1 MGARPVTRGR
11 VDWLIPS
18 LFVLSLRRNI
28 VVGCTFAVVLAAA
41 AWGGVSSADTRPQAA
56 STTCP
61 SNPLVGVHD
70 PTRLQ
75 VLKACATFVGT
86 VVKTPKQYA
95 DGDFAFNVAPDA
107 AYASML
113 NGTNRSK
120 GGIHVEIIPFDQ
132 GVKVRPPPLQAHIR
146 ITGAHVYDRWTGWN
160 EMHPVWNIEILSGG
174 GPPPPPPP
182 PPPAPTVTHLKARL
196 TGKAAGKTGSQRGSG
211 SVTLTLT
218 DGNVCWRFTRLAR
231 VGRPTGALI
240 RAGATGRRGPV
251 VLALGSRYRKIGCAS
266 AGPGIFKAL
275 AAKPRSYYVVVT
287 SARHRRGAIRGQLAG
302 ATTSMSFHG
311 AEGDL

>member
-1 MGARPVTRGR
+1 M
-11 VDWLIPS
+11 
-18 LFVLSLRRNI
+18 SLRRNI

-41 AWGGVSSADTRPQAA
+41 AWGGVCSSDMRPLAA

-75 VLKACATFVGT
+75 VLKVCATFVGT
-86 VVKTPKQYA
+86 VTQTPRQFP
-95 DGDFAFNVAPDA
+95 DGDFAFWVAPDA
-107 AYASML
+107 AYTSML
-113 NGTNRSK
+113 NPKNRSK
-120 GGIHVEIIPFDQ
+120 GAIHVEIIPFDL
-132 GVKVRPPPLQAHIR
+132 GVRVRPPPLHAHIR
-146 ITGAHVYDRWTGWN
+146 VTGAHVYDRWTGWN

-182 PPPAPTVTHLKARL
+182 APTVTHLKARL
-196 TGKAAGKTGSQRGSG
+196 TGKAAGNTGAQRGSG

-231 VGRPTGALI
+231 VGKPTGALV
-240 RAGATGRRGPV
+240 RAGAAGRRGPV

-266 AGPGIFKAL
+266 ARPGIFKAL
-275 AAKPRSYYVVVT
+275 AAKPRSYYVVVA

-302 ATTSMSFHG
+302 AAPLMSFQGTVADEHTS
-311 AEGDL
+311 EP